1 MKAVFL
7 GGGSLRLLPIFRGL
21 FLKAP
26 EVFRNGEI
34 RLVDRFLER
43 AEAVGKLVLA
53 CPEYQNVGCKVIW
66 TDDLDAALQGIDVFY
81 LTMAAIREP
90 SNSLAALAGD
100 EFGYY
105 SSDNLSI
112 NGAFLSLRLGKS
124 ILGMARKMEKAC
136 PQALM
141 LIFPN
146 PIAVYSALVNNF
158 TKIRALGICGGY
170 NNHRWDLTR
179 LCGRNEFDPAWDV
192 VAAGVNHL
200 SFILR
205 GNYKGEDLYGSLL
218 PRILHNDWRCPE
230 IQHHLPEARKAA
242 EDGLHMFH
250 QMYQRYGTLIFS
262 SESDGIGHLFWQYV
276 LDQQHRN
283 MAGKTQRSI
292 ELAAKDSLDRQNL
305 RFDEFIQCSKK
316 PETVNWNASSDKAPL
331 FCMDTTDI
339 TIPIFQALTG
349 QRVMRIVASRPNRGA
364 VAGFPDHVPLE
375 YTMDLHKN
383 SITAVENQYI
393 PAPFHGLIA
402 SLAEFQSLQAEA
414 IAKNDARIFANALDA
429 YPIHAFQAQRI
440 PFFRK
445 MFDIYQDLDPD
456 LLAAAKFF
464 QS

>member
-1 MKAVFL
+1 MIATFL

-21 FLKAP
+21 FQEAP
-26 EVFRNGEI
+26 ETFRGGEI
-34 RLVDRFLER
+34 RLVDRFLDR
-43 AEAVGKLVLA
+43 AEAVGKLVQA
-53 CPEYQNVGCKVIW
+53 CPEYQSVGCKVIW
-66 TDDLDAALQGIDVFY
+66 TDDLDSALQGIDVFY
-81 LTMAAIREP
+81 LTMAALREP
-90 SNSLAALAGD
+90 SHSLAALAGD

-112 NGAFLSLRLGKS
+112 NGAFLSLRLGKM

-158 TKIRALGICGGY
+158 TKIRALGICAGF
-170 NNHRWDLTR
+170 NNHRWDLSR
-179 LCGRNEFDPAWDV
+179 LCGRNEFDPAWNV

-218 PRILHNDWRCPE
+218 PSILHKDWRCPE
-230 IQHHLPEARKAA
+230 IHHHLPEARKAA

-262 SESDGIGHLFWQYV
+262 GETDGIGHLFWQYV
-276 LDQQHRN
+276 LDQQHQN
-283 MAGKTQRSI
+283 MAGKTQSCI
-292 ELAAKDSLDRQNL
+292 ELDAKDHVARQNL
-305 RFDEFIQCSKK
+305 CFEEFIQSSKK
-316 PETVNWNASSDKAPL
+316 PKTVNWTAGPDKAPL
-331 FCMDTTDI
+331 FSMDITDI
-339 TIPIFQALTG
+339 TIPIFRALTG
-349 QRVMRIVASRPNRGA
+349 QRDMRIVASCPNRGA
-364 VAGFPDHVPLE
+364 VAGFPDHFPME
-375 YTMDLHKN
+375 YTMDLFKDR
-383 SITAVENQYI
+383 ITPVENQFV
-393 PAPFHGLIA
+393 PEPFHGLIA

-429 YPIHAFQAQRI
+429 YPVHRFQPERI

-456 LLAAAKFF
+456 MLAADKFF
-464 QS
+464 RL